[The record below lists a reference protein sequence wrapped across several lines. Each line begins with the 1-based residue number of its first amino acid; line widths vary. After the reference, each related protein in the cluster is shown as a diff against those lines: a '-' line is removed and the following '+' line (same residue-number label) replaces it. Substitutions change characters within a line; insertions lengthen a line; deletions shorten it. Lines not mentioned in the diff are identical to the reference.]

1 MLQAQVKL
9 RIMRR
14 LGWNKLIGES
24 KLFRREIAISPRKQ
38 EVLKERVVDE
48 TPGLVD
54 QTA

>member
-1 MLQAQVKL
+1 MLQAQVEL

-14 LGWNKLIGES
+14 LGWNGMTGES
-24 KLFRREIAISPRKQ
+24 KLFRKEIVISPRKQ
-38 EVLKERVVDE
+38 EVLKERVVDV